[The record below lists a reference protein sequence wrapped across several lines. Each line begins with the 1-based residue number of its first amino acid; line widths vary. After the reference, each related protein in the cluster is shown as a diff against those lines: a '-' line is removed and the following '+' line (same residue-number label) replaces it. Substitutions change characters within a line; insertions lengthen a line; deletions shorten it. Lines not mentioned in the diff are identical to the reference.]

1 MIKFQFS
8 LFLLESLSHRGLR
21 GYGTYCHIRNAKD
34 AFKNIDEWREMISK
48 KEVNV
53 KLHDKE
59 DVYTLSEL
67 KEKLCMNYFKTYF
80 ENVAKEG
87 PVLLP
92 QVQGGIN
99 KITNTM
105 IHWCN
110 NTNDSRNLKGLVIHS
125 FSVPD
130 YLRKF
135 FYDELEIDKLR
146 ADLDIKEFPTT
157 PIIIVYNPSENV
169 ILLIRI
175 SEKARLREQ
184 IEFCSHDMKM
194 FILLF
199 GNEIKRNGVKVI
211 SLLASNEA
219 PNRNLKCDDCQ
230 NCIVSLETLE
240 SDELFEKWFHNHAAV
255 FNADIDDIVEANIIK
270 ASANIIG
277 CIAAAPYFDDLPT
290 FTNAQNEQMKHLL
303 VLLTPAQQS
312 VLYSGN
318 NHMVVQGP
326 YGSGKSVVARKK
338 LQMLLDD
345 FKTSKKSEEVH
356 FICHDPKSALLKEIE
371 TVPNMKTHGNE
382 EGQKLSEIATNI
394 LKDANSENVNL
405 IVDEYNGES
414 LDKEEAESLNRIFEE
429 NFQNSVVFLLPQSME
444 KERNSSIHEKSAK
457 EEKNKFDLLHNFNQV
472 QLNLVMRNS
481 IEINNLI
488 RVTQNFLKEQET
500 MFQHPREENASKAS
514 TKPRHLREENTSKAL
529 TKRNKSFGFLKRLVS
544 PPSTSK
550 AKEALVAEVAE
561 VTEEVT
567 EDTREKIS
575 PGDEPSSDLK
585 IQDRA
590 VGSIG
595 LDEAFGFA
603 EIPRASKDDSNI
615 IVNRFRY
622 IPSKGIGHNVKSQC
636 PKLFEMDYANTEK
649 QSFENFCAL
658 TRTFKDLKIKNSTSN
673 NKHVILH
680 FDTSNSKTPIL
691 LASVIEY
698 LKIGPKVTNDYRD
711 FNYDESKSILVCN
724 FRLFRGLEHSN
735 VTIIIDQ
742 DIYNL
747 QHYLVETMARC
758 TTKLNIVV
766 MEKSSTILNIMAQW
780 GKELDGQPLLEHW
793 KVQFNKGSRETV
805 HQKDEKLNILIIEN
819 SLLNDEVARK
829 IFGRHAKESRAS
841 NVLPIAREYIK
852 NR

>member
-1 MIKFQFS
+1 M
-8 LFLLESLSHRGLR
+8 SHRGVR
-21 GYGTYCHIRNAKD
+21 GYGTYCHIRNAD
-34 AFKNIDEWREMISK
+34 RVFKNIDKWRKSISE
-48 KEVNV
+48 KEVKV
-53 KLHDKE
+53 KHHDKE
-59 DVYTLSEL
+59 DVHTLSEL
-67 KEKLCMNYFKTYF
+67 KEELCMNYFKRYF

-87 PVLLP
+87 PVVLP
-92 QVQGGIN
+92 QVQSGIN

-105 IHWCN
+105 KHWCN
-110 NTNDSRNLKGLVIHS
+110 NTNDSSNLKGLVIHS
-125 FSVPD
+125 FSVSD

-135 FYDELEIDKLR
+135 FYDELEIDNLR
-146 ADLDIKEFPTT
+146 ADLDIKDFPTT
-157 PIIIVYNPSENV
+157 PIVIVYNPSENV
-169 ILLIRI
+169 ILLIRT

-199 GNEIKRNGVKVI
+199 GDEVKQNGVKVI
-211 SLLASNEA
+211 SLLGSNEIA
-219 PNRNLKCDDCQ
+219 NENVKCDDCE

-240 SDELFEKWFHNHAAV
+240 SDELFQKWFHNHAAV
-255 FNADIDDIVEANIIK
+255 FNADIDNIVETNIIK

-277 CIAAAPYFDDLPT
+277 CLAAAPYFDHLPT
-290 FTNAQNEQMKHLL
+290 FTNVQNEQMKHLL
-303 VLLTPAQQS
+303 VILTPAQQR
-312 VLYSGN
+312 VLYSGS
-318 NHMVVQGP
+318 NHMVIQGP

-345 FKTSKKSEEVH
+345 FKRSKKSEEVH

-382 EGQKLSEIATNI
+382 EGRKLSEIATNI

-405 IVDEYNGES
+405 IVDEYDGES

-444 KERNSSIHEKSAK
+444 KERNSNIHEKSAK

-514 TKPRHLREENTSKAL
+514 AKPRHLREENTSKAS
-529 TKRNKSFGFLKRLVS
+529 TKRNNFFGYLKRLVS
-544 PPSTSK
+544 PPSRSK
-550 AKEALVAEVAE
+550 AKEAVVAE

-575 PGDEPSSDLK
+575 LGDEPSSDLK

-590 VGSIG
+590 VGNIG

-603 EIPRASKDDSNI
+603 EIPRANKDDPNK
-615 IVNRFRY
+615 IVNRFIY
-622 IPSKGIGHNVKSQC
+622 IPSTGIGHNVKSQY
-636 PKLFEMDYANTEK
+636 PKLFEVDYNNIEK

-658 TRTFKDLKIKNSTSN
+658 TCTFEELKIKNSNSN

-680 FDTSNSKTPIL
+680 FDTSNDETPIL
-691 LASVIEY
+691 VAPVIEY
-698 LKIGPKVTNDYRD
+698 LEIGSKVTNTYTD
-711 FNYDESKSILVCN
+711 FKYDESKSVLVCN

-735 VTIIIDQ
+735 VTIIIDH

-766 MEKSSTILNIMAQW
+766 LAKSDTISKIIAEW
-780 GKELDGQPLLEHW
+780 EKELDGQPLIDQW
-793 KVQFNKGSRETV
+793 KVQFKGSREAFY
-805 HQKDEKLNILIIEN
+805 QKDTKFNIITMDDFLVGN
-819 SLLNDEVARK
+819 EVARK
-829 IFGRHAKESRAS
+829 IFDRHAKESRAS
-841 NVLPIAREYIK
+841 NVRPIAVECIK
-852 NR
+852 KR

>member
-1 MIKFQFS
+1 M
-8 LFLLESLSHRGLR
+8 R

-34 AFKNIDEWREMISK
+34 VFKNIDRWREIISK

-59 DVYTLSEL
+59 DVHTLSEL
-67 KEKLCMNYFKTYF
+67 KEKLCLNYFKTYF
-80 ENVAKEG
+80 ENVAKDG
-87 PVLLP
+87 PVVLP
-92 QVQGGIN
+92 QVESGIN

-105 IHWCN
+105 KHWCSI
-110 NTNDSRNLKGLVIHS
+110 TNDSSTLKGLVIHS
-125 FSVPD
+125 FSVSD

-135 FYDELEIDKLR
+135 FYDDLEMDNLR
-146 ADLDIKEFPTT
+146 ADLDIKDFPTT
-157 PIIIVYNPSENV
+157 PIIIVYNPTENV
-169 ILLIRI
+169 ILLIRT
-175 SEKARLREQ
+175 SENARLREQ

-199 GNEIKRNGVKVI
+199 GDEVKQNRVKVI
-211 SLLASNEA
+211 SLMASNEIA
-219 PNRNLKCDDCQ
+219 NGNFKCDDCQ

-240 SDELFEKWFHNHAAV
+240 SDELFQKWFHYHAAV
-255 FNADIDDIVEANIIK
+255 FNPDIDNIVQTSVIK

-277 CIAAAPYFDDLPT
+277 CLAAAPYFDDLPT
-290 FTNAQNEQMKHLL
+290 FTNVQNEQMKHLL
-303 VLLTPAQQS
+303 VILTPAQQR
-312 VLYSGN
+312 VLYSGS
-318 NHMVVQGP
+318 NHMVIQGP

-338 LQMLLDD
+338 LQMLLDN
-345 FKTSKKSEEVH
+345 FKRSKKSEEVH

-371 TVPNMKTHGNE
+371 AVPNMKTHGNG

-405 IVDEYNGES
+405 IVDEYEGES

-444 KERNSSIHEKSAK
+444 KERNSNIHEKSAK
-457 EEKNKFDLLHNFNQV
+457 EEKNRFDLLHNFNRV

-488 RVTQNFLKEQET
+488 WVTQNFLKEQET
-500 MFQHPREENASKAS
+500 MFQHPREENTSKAS
-514 TKPRHLREENTSKAL
+514 RKRRHSREENTSKAS
-529 TKRNKSFGFLKRLVS
+529 TKRNKLSGLVS

-550 AKEALVAEVAE
+550 AKEAVVAE

-575 PGDEPSSDLK
+575 LGDEPSSDLK

-590 VGSIG
+590 VGNIG

-603 EIPRASKDDSNI
+603 EIPRANKDHPNK

-636 PKLFEMDYANTEK
+636 PKLFEMDYVNTEK

-658 TRTFKDLKIKNSTSN
+658 TSTFEYLKIKNSTSN

-680 FDTSNSKTPIL
+680 FDTSNSETPTL

-735 VTIIIDQ
+735 VTILIDQ

-780 GKELDGQPLLEHW
+780 DKELDGQPLIEHW

-805 HQKDEKLNILIIEN
+805 HQKHEKLNILIVDD
-819 SLLNDEVARK
+819 SLMIDEVARK
-829 IFGRHAKESRAS
+829 IFGRHEKESRAS

>member
-1 MIKFQFS
+1 M
-8 LFLLESLSHRGLR
+8 R

-34 AFKNIDEWREMISK
+34 AFKNIDKWREIISK

-110 NTNDSRNLKGLVIHS
+110 NTNDSPNLKGLVIHS

-135 FYDELEIDKLR
+135 FYDELEIDNLR

-199 GNEIKRNGVKVI
+199 GDEIKRNGVKVI

-219 PNRNLKCDDCQ
+219 PNRHLKCDDCQ

-318 NHMVVQGP
+318 NHMIVQGP

-382 EGQKLSEIATNI
+382 EGRKLSEIATNI

-405 IVDEYNGES
+405 IVDEYDGES

-444 KERNSSIHEKSAK
+444 KERNSNIHEKSAK

-514 TKPRHLREENTSKAL
+514 TKPRHLREENTSKASTKPRHPRKGNTL
-529 TKRNKSFGFLKRLVS
+529 KASTKRNNFFGYLKRLVS
-544 PPSTSK
+544 PPSRSK
-550 AKEALVAEVAE
+550 AKEAVVAE

-575 PGDEPSSDLK
+575 LGDEPSSDLK

-590 VGSIG
+590 VGNIG

-603 EIPRASKDDSNI
+603 EIPRANKDDPNK
-615 IVNRFRY
+615 IVNRFIY
-622 IPSKGIGHNVKSQC
+622 IPSTGIGHNVNSPC

-680 FDTSNSKTPIL
+680 FDTSNSETPIL

-735 VTIIIDQ
+735 VTILIDH
-742 DIYNL
+742 DIYCL

-766 MEKSSTILNIMAQW
+766 MEKSSTILNIMAHW
-780 GKELDGQPLLEHW
+780 DKKLDGQPLIEHW
-793 KVQFNKGSRETV
+793 KVQFNKGSWETV
-805 HQKDEKLNILIIEN
+805 HQKDEKLNILIIDD

>member
-1 MIKFQFS
+1 M
-8 LFLLESLSHRGLR
+8 R
-21 GYGTYCHIRNAKD
+21 GYGIYCHIKNAKYV
-34 AFKNIDEWREMISK
+34 FKNIDKWCEIISK
-48 KEVNV
+48 REVNV

-59 DVYTLSEL
+59 DVHTLSEL
-67 KEKLCMNYFKTYF
+67 KENLCLNYFKTYF
-80 ENVAKEG
+80 ENVAKDG
-87 PVLLP
+87 PVVLP
-92 QVQGGIN
+92 QVESGIN

-105 IHWCN
+105 KHWCSI
-110 NTNDSRNLKGLVIHS
+110 TNDTSTLKGLVIHS
-125 FSVPD
+125 FSVSD
-130 YLRKF
+130 YLKKF
-135 FYDELEIDKLR
+135 FYDELEIDNLR
-146 ADLDIKEFPTT
+146 ADLDIKDYPIT

-169 ILLIRI
+169 ILLIRT
-175 SEKARLREQ
+175 SENARLREQ

-199 GNEIKRNGVKVI
+199 GDEVKHNRVKVI
-211 SLLASNEA
+211 SLLASNEIA
-219 PNRNLKCDDCQ
+219 NENVKCDDCQ

-255 FNADIDDIVEANIIK
+255 FNSDIDKIVEDNIIK

-277 CIAAAPYFDDLPT
+277 CLAAAPYFDHLPT
-290 FTNAQNEQMKHLL
+290 FTNVENEQMKHLL
-303 VLLTPAQQS
+303 VILTPAQQR
-312 VLYSGN
+312 VLYSGS
-318 NHMVVQGP
+318 NHMVIQGP

-345 FKTSKKSEEVH
+345 FKRSKKSEEVH

-382 EGQKLSEIATNI
+382 EGQKLSEITTNI

-405 IVDEYNGES
+405 IVDEYDGES

-429 NFQNSVVFLLPQSME
+429 NFQNSVVFLLPQSMQ
-444 KERNSSIHEKSAK
+444 KERNSNIHEKSAK

-500 MFQHPREENASKAS
+500 MFQHPREGNASKASAKPRHLGEENISKAS
-514 TKPRHLREENTSKAL
+514 TKPRHPREENTSKAS
-529 TKRNKSFGFLKRLVS
+529 TKRNKLFGFFKRLVS
-544 PPSTSK
+544 PPSRSK
-550 AKEALVAEVAE
+550 AKEAVVAE

-567 EDTREKIS
+567 EEFTEDTREKIS
-575 PGDEPSSDLK
+575 LGDEPSSDLK

-590 VGSIG
+590 VGNIG

-603 EIPRASKDDSNI
+603 EIPRANKDDPNK
-615 IVNRFRY
+615 IVNRFIY
-622 IPSKGIGHNVKSQC
+622 IPSTGIGHNVKSQY
-636 PKLFEMDYANTEK
+636 PKLFEVDYNNIEK

-658 TRTFKDLKIKNSTSN
+658 TCTFEELKIKNSNSN

-680 FDTSNSKTPIL
+680 FDTGNDETPIL
-691 LASVIEY
+691 VAPVIEY
-698 LKIGPKVTNDYRD
+698 LEIGSKVTNTYTD
-711 FNYDESKSILVCN
+711 FKYDESKSVLVCN

-735 VTIIIDQ
+735 VTIIIDH

-766 MEKSSTILNIMAQW
+766 LAKSDTISKIIAQW
-780 GKELDGQPLLEHW
+780 EKELDGQPLIDHW
-793 KVQFNKGSRETV
+793 KVQFKGGSREDT
-805 HQKDEKLNILIIEN
+805 KFNIITIDDFLVGN
-819 SLLNDEVARK
+819 EVARK
-829 IFGRHAKESRAS
+829 IFDRHAKESRAS
-841 NVLPIAREYIK
+841 NVLPIALECIK
-852 NR
+852 KK